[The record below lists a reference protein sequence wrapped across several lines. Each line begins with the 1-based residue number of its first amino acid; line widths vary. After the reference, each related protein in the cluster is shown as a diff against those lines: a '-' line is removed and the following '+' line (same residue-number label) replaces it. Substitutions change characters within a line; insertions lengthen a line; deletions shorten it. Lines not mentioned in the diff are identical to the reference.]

1 MKTNHSKLSSLLFNT
16 DDTKKCLWHFSS
28 PSFMRDYKDICSA
41 GYAVVLFCEYAFQN
55 AKIPGIP
62 SGQKMIFRGWPESHF
77 LFTAPTRCSIVLSSQ
92 QAKSSLLSQLYENP
106 DYDAIVK
113 TRKKGFQETAKC
125 GKSLEIPYFK
135 PISVLFYL
143 FRDKKTYHLHMG
155 RDNGLNVHSTREQII
170 PLCMREHIRSMH
182 HPPSGHWIRLLF
194 ILWTI
199 AE

>member
-113 TRKKGFQETAKC
+113 TRKRDSKRLPNAANLS
-125 GKSLEIPYFK
+125 KSLILSLFLYFFTCFVTEDIPSPHGSRQWFEC
-135 PISVLFYL
+135 P
-143 FRDKKTYHLHMG
+143 
-155 RDNGLNVHSTREQII
+155 
-170 PLCMREHIRSMH
+170 
-182 HPPSGHWIRLLF
+182 
-194 ILWTI
+194 
-199 AE
+199 

>member
-92 QAKSSLLSQLYENP
+92 QAKKQF
-106 DYDAIVK
+106 IVS
-113 TRKKGFQETAKC
+113 TIR
-125 GKSLEIPYFK
+125 K

-143 FRDKKTYHLHMG
+143 FRDRRHTVSTWVETMVWMSIVHGNKSYLCVWGNISGLCITLHPG
-155 RDNGLNVHSTREQII
+155 IGSGYSSFYGQLQSSLFFHEKRDINA
-170 PLCMREHIRSMH
+170 PRSI
-182 HPPSGHWIRLLF
+182 SLSS
-194 ILWTI
+194 
-199 AE
+199 

>member
-41 GYAVVLFCEYAFQN
+41 GYAVVLFCEHAFQN

-92 QAKSSLLSQLYENP
+92 QAKKQF
-106 DYDAIVK
+106 IVSTIRK
-113 TRKKGFQETAKC
+113 PRLWRYCQNTKKEISTRQGQ
-125 GKSLEIPYFK
+125 
-135 PISVLFYL
+135 YL
-143 FRDKKTYHLHMG
+143 FLLIISHLSSIKATNWKLLGYLH
-155 RDNGLNVHSTREQII
+155 RLNIN
-170 PLCMREHIRSMH
+170 L
-182 HPPSGHWIRLLF
+182 
-194 ILWTI
+194 
-199 AE
+199 

>member
-92 QAKSSLLSQLYENP
+92 QAKKQF
-106 DYDAIVK
+106 IVSTIRK
-113 TRKKGFQETAKC
+113 PRLWRYCQNTKKGISTRQGQYLFPLIISHLSSIKATNWNWT
-125 GKSLEIPYFK
+125 KSLRDGLPRLWLQRF
-135 PISVLFYL
+135 FYL
-143 FRDKKTYHLHMG
+143 KTKRQLK
-155 RDNGLNVHSTREQII
+155 LPWKV
-170 PLCMREHIRSMH
+170 
-182 HPPSGHWIRLLF
+182 F
-194 ILWTI
+194 IV
-199 AE
+199 